1 VEVRGGFSA
10 GDVVE
15 IADTTGVVLARG
27 LVRVDERHAAA
38 AAGKKSS
45 ELSDEV
51 PVELVH
57 RDDLIVY

>member
-1 VEVRGGFSA
+1 
-10 GDVVE
+10 
-15 IADTTGVVLARG
+15 
-27 LVRVDERHAAA
+27 VDERRAAA

>member
-1 VEVRGGFSA
+1 
-10 GDVVE
+10 VVE